1 MQFETKVPVELMN
14 KLNALS
20 DDIDNIEDKMLAA
33 ATDVLK
39 PEIENNLRKVIR
51 SGYETG
57 ALAASVSVKKKRT
70 SKEKANII
78 YFKGTVKR
86 TFKNGKTRTVR
97 NNLKAA
103 VLEYGKQ
110 GQPPRPFLRPAVNA
124 KRMEMAEAME
134 RIFESESQKYT

>member
-1 MQFETKVPVELMN
+1 MQFEAKIPTELMN
-14 KLNALS
+14 KLNDLS
-20 DDIDNIEDKMLAA
+20 DDIKNIEDRMLAA

-39 PEIENNLRKVIR
+39 PEIEHNLRKVIR

-57 ALAASVSVKKKRT
+57 VLAASVSVKKKRT

-78 YFKGTVKR
+78 YFKGSVKR

-124 KRMEMAEAME
+124 KREAMVRAME
-134 RIFESESQKYT
+134 ETFNKETQKYT